1 MGKMY
6 DKIKNKTAKVPVTD
20 LELVILGA
28 VRMLAGEAINAGI
41 RLNDEMI
48 FDDKD
53 TEWYQAL
60 AEKMINEG
68 VKINS
73 VWSAQSLH
81 DKMVK
86 EKFGVDLASFNGDFS
101 LMIDYN
107 PLSQELGKLP
117 ARIAVEAAILNGVHG
132 YYCMSGHSPYFEIVH
147 PA

>member
-6 DKIKNKTAKVPVTD
+6 DKIKNKTAKDKTID
-20 LELVILGA
+20 LDLVILNA
-28 VRMLAGEAINAGI
+28 VEMLASEAINSGI
-41 RLNDEMI
+41 RLNDKMI
-48 FDDKD
+48 FADED
-53 TEWYQAL
+53 TKWYQIL

-86 EKFGVDLASFNGDFS
+86 QKFGIDLASFNGDLS
-101 LMIDYN
+101 LMVDYD

-117 ARIAVEAAILNGVHG
+117 ARIAVEVAILNGVHG
-132 YYCMSGHSPYFEIVH
+132 YYCFNGHH
-147 PA
+147 PNFNLVNLA